1 MTTNRRPP
9 MLALAA
15 SLALLSG
22 CSSFGPVTSGTDDP
36 CATLQSVVADYTT
49 GFDAYRGNGSSY
61 AMVTLY
67 RAKEQLIKGHCE
79 IWEWGGN
86 GDAAYTCTVGAPNQ
100 EVATAMYQQANN
112 QLSACLGGENW
123 QGTEAGRERDG
134 RPPAGEVTRY
144 QNSGKAG
151 PAVSLHRVQDRS
163 QHSVYLYIGTP
174 PGRSPPEPA
183 N

>member
-1 MTTNRRPP
+1 MTTNRRP

-79 IWEWGGN
+79 IWEWGN

-100 EVATAMYQQANN
+100 EVATATYEQANN
-112 QLSACLGGENW
+112 QLSACLGENW

-134 RPPAGEVTRY
+134 RPAGEVTRY

-174 PGRSPPEPA
+174 GRSPEPA